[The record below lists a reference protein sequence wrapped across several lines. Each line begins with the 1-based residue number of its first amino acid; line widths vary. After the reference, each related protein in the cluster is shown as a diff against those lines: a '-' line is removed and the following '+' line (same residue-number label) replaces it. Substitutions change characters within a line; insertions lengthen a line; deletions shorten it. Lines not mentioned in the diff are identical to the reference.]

1 MAYAALDNMRLTARQ
16 RRSPNTWSIGDL
28 LDYSLDRR
36 GKFVGVLRLVDVDHR
51 ELIGVPELIGG
62 DAEPGQPKI
71 APSAQW
77 MEHGI
82 LIRRSAIA
90 RAS

>member
-1 MAYAALDNMRLTARQ
+1 MAYAALDNMRLTVRR

-51 ELIGVPELIGG
+51 ELIGVPEK
-62 DAEPGQPKI
+62 AEAADPIEPPAG
-71 APSAQW
+71 W
-77 MEHGI
+77 LEHGI

-90 RAS
+90 SAG